1 MALTQRE
8 RAIVAVSNALTIY
21 AIKRSENAISPNV
34 PPHKFVLDNVQESI
48 RPLVSADIIDDTYT
62 ALTNGS

>member
-8 RAIVAVSNALTIY
+8 RVIVAVSNALTIY
-21 AIKRSENAISPNV
+21 AIKRSENAISSNV
-34 PPHKFVLDNVQESI
+34 PPHKFVLDHVQESI
-48 RPLVSADIIDDTYT
+48 RPLVSVDIIDDTYT

>member
-8 RAIVAVSNALTIY
+8 RVIVAVSNALTVY
-21 AIKRSENAISPNV
+21 AIKRSENAIPSNV
-34 PPHKFVLDNVQESI
+34 TPHKFVLDHVQESI
-48 RPLVSADIIDDTYT
+48 RPLVSVDIIDDTYV

>member
-8 RAIVAVSNALTIY
+8 RVIVAVSNALTVY
-21 AIKRSENAISPNV
+21 AIKLSENAISSNV
-34 PPHKFVLDNVQESI
+34 TPHKFVLDHVQESI
-48 RPLVSADIIDDTYT
+48 RPLVSVDIIDDTYM

>member
-8 RAIVAVSNALTIY
+8 MVIVAVSNALTIY
-21 AIKRSENAISPNV
+21 AIKRSENIISPNMT
-34 PPHKFVLDNVQESI
+34 PHKFVLDHIQKSI
-48 RPLVSADIIDDTYT
+48 RPMVSVDIIDDTYM